1 MPLSQALYHQQR
13 YSESRGEH
21 TEIHAQPGR
30 PHPTH
35 LGWFEPPGLSPPPS
49 KSNKENMGVFLPNRT
64 SGPEQET
71 SLHTKCGCCQRWN
84 PERDRMGTSRGTPG
98 RPPSRRHRRP
108 RGDVR
113 TVSSGK
119 WLAISG
125 LDGRGQV
132 YTLGGAFSTLGL
144 WGVPSRR
151 TRCGCTSSVSPR
163 DPADLGQVSWGGGA
177 LQGAV

>member
-1 MPLSQALYHQQR
+1 MGNTLKYTPSQGGRILLTWESKCDGSSHLDCPLPQV
-13 YSESRGEH
+13 SRIRRTWEFSYRIGLQDPSRKRHFIQNVAAVRGGTLKE
-21 TEIHAQPGR
+21 TAWGLQGA
-30 PHPTH
+30 HPAGH
-35 LGWFEPPGLSPPPS
+35 LGA
-49 KSNKENMGVFLPNRT
+49 
-64 SGPEQET
+64 
-71 SLHTKCGCCQRWN
+71 
-84 PERDRMGTSRGTPG
+84 
-98 RPPSRRHRRP
+98 HRRP

-132 YTLGGAFSTLGL
+132 YTQGGAFSTLGL